1 MVRLS
6 IQETATG
13 WHVHAHPSDRFN
25 LDQNYTF
32 DHKREAL
39 QKAKDV
45 LDQWILEEADC

>member
-13 WHVHAHPSDRFN
+13 WHLHVHPSDKLN

-32 DHKREAL
+32 NTKREAL
-39 QKAKDV
+39 QEAKHV
-45 LDQWILEEADC
+45 LEQWILEVDDC

>member
-6 IQETATG
+6 IQETDTG

-25 LDQNYTF
+25 LDQNWAFNT
-32 DHKREAL
+32 KREAL

-45 LDQWILEEADC
+45 LEEWILEVDDC

>member
-13 WHVHAHPSDRFN
+13 WHVHAHPSDRLN

-32 DHKREAL
+32 DHKRDAL

-45 LDQWILEEADC
+45 LDQWILEVDDC